1 MVTKPNW
8 FNLKFK
14 RLLFWSLLMVT
25 GSVFHSIYTFDKIA
39 EGKSVTKVCVMGI
52 PPYIDM

>member
-1 MVTKPNW
+1 
-8 FNLKFK
+8 
-14 RLLFWSLLMVT
+14 MVT